1 MDQNPCETSH
11 FLAIGVLTQRCSTS
25 MNPYLEQAELW
36 QDFHLEFLPAMRRQ
50 LVPQVGPDYIIKL
63 EEHLYIHDLP
73 PEPRIGAAISRW
85 LDRRLGRA
93 KRPASSPASLK
104 HRLAWKRRSRTSNGF
119 PSWRSGIVSVA
130 S

>member
-1 MDQNPCETSH
+1 MPSP
-11 FLAIGVLTQRCSTS
+11 FPG

-73 PEPRIGAAISRW
+73 PEPRIRI
-85 LDRRLGRA
+85 GRSEVRA
-93 KRPASSPASLK
+93 GDVITLASQTI
-104 HRLAWKRRSRTSNGF
+104 R
-119 PSWRSGIVSVA
+119 ID
-130 S
+130 

>member
-1 MDQNPCETSH
+1 MPSP
-11 FLAIGVLTQRCSTS
+11 FPG

-50 LVPQVGPDYIIKL
+50 LVRQVGPDYIIKL

-73 PEPRIGAAISRW
+73 PGPRVRIGAAISRW

-93 KRPASSPASLK
+93 KRPASSLAFLK
-104 HRLAWKRRSRTSNGF
+104 HRLAWKCRIRTSNGF
-119 PSWRSGIVSVA
+119 PSWRSGIASVE